1 MRKGSLC
8 RVSLGEGAIMFA
20 NRINDYLPDQTAT
33 PAAVAPSIPA
43 GFAVC
48 QLTQT
53 ASQPLALQLIAQQ
66 QAYEQ
71 ALLVAREDALRL
83 VLGMLKPS
91 VN

>member
-1 MRKGSLC
+1 
-8 RVSLGEGAIMFA
+8 MFA
-20 NRINDYLPDQTAT
+20 NRINDYLPEEAVTL
-33 PAAVAPSIPA
+33 PAVAPSIPA

-48 QLTQT
+48 QLAPT
-53 ASQPLALQLIAQQ
+53 ATQPLALQLLAQQQAYEAQQ

-71 ALLVAREDALRL
+71 ALLAAREDALRT